1 MDVTGKIFS
10 FIENIFC
17 CNFFFFFSERME
29 EEHKDM
35 AKKKK
40 NREIERTTGK
50 GAKIMDVD
58 RLMLLSEFPLV

>member
-1 MDVTGKIFS
+1 
-10 FIENIFC
+10 
-17 CNFFFFFSERME
+17 ME